1 MSSLN
6 TLTGRLGRHVVDDQL
21 VARTTAWEVNKT
33 LASKSEWGDSDSNG
47 FTNRAPGRKDA
58 TYTTEGKFDT
68 TDEVYDL
75 LQPEDIVESVLWMN
89 TTSLY
94 WAFPRALVDDFSLS
108 VNIDSEEVIG
118 WTASCGADGVFYY
131 PGEASAPSHTLPS

>member
-21 VARTTAWEVNKT
+21 VARATQWEVNKT

-58 TYTTEGKFDT
+58 TYTSEGKFDT
-68 TDEVYDL
+68 TDEIYDL
-75 LQPEDIVESVLWMN
+75 LQPEDIIESVLWMN

-94 WAFPRALVDDFSLS
+94 WQFPRALVDDFTLS

-131 PGEASAPSHTLPS
+131 PGESGAPAQTLPS